1 MAPQESTDRKNGQK
15 GAIPTSTIGT
25 FVQTAI
31 VANLMVGSLLFVEC
45 SVLSLVNRHGRDF
58 KLGLWLVLFVT
69 VLIWGTASVMCVVAL
84 TPRWIAMLVQW
95 LIGGIARSSPPA
107 KSAVWDDWL
116 DSPAEGIVPC
126 ATTPGMPSED

>member
-1 MAPQESTDRKNGQK
+1 MAPRKSTDRKNDQK
-15 GAIPTSTIGT
+15 GAIHTLTVGT
-25 FVQTAI
+25 FVQAAI
-31 VANLMVGSLLFVEC
+31 VANLIVGTLVFSEF
-45 SVLSLVNRHGRDF
+45 SIMSLVKRGGRDF
-58 KLGLWLVLFVT
+58 KMRLWLVLFVT